1 MLRPVREPGCRPTK
15 IAVRIEGEACLAP
28 TFGFLHPYS
37 EHLRSSLVRRPLRQ
51 GLRREEVLVEA
62 ARVALQ

>member
-1 MLRPVREPGCRPTK
+1 MSANK

-37 EHLRSSLVRRPLRQ
+37 EHLPSRSLFQLKS
-51 GLRREEVLVEA
+51 G
-62 ARVALQ
+62 VAIQPAGQTR